1 MVKKGT
7 FMFNQVLNEAINL
20 VNKGETEEGL
30 TLLENI
36 TPTLHDEE
44 KLQLADQY
52 YQWGIIDKA
61 HEIIEEL
68 HFLYP
73 EEIQITLFLAELKID
88 LENEEEAID
97 LLNMI
102 SKDHESYPHALLLL
116 ADLYQMQSLPEVSEQ
131 KLKEAKELL
140 PDEPILDFALGE
152 LYFHQGQYKHAISY
166 YQDLLEE
173 HKLISGVNL
182 HQRLAECL
190 SANGQFEEALDHY
203 KHTVENQEDADTLFG
218 YGFTA
223 YQGGF
228 FKTAIQQFLTLKE
241 ADPHYTSLYLY
252 LAKAYE
258 QEALLEES
266 LETVQEGITV
276 DEYNKDLYLFGGK
289 VAIKVGQIHIAENLL
304 RESLAIDP
312 GHIEAAIT
320 LSHIFLQDERY
331 DDVVDLITEIKKYG
345 EDDPQFEW
353 NLARAYHQKE
363 EYTQALKHYDLA
375 YTFFK
380 DQRDFLHEYGYFLL
394 EEGKRQQA
402 REVFQEILK
411 HDPSNVEIDEI
422 LLQLEDEI

>member
-1 MVKKGT
+1 
-7 FMFNQVLNEAINL
+7 MFNQVLTEAINL
-20 VNKGETEEGL
+20 VNKGETEQGL

-73 EEIQITLFLAELKID
+73 DEIQITLFLAELKID
-88 LENEEEAID
+88 LENEEEAIA

-102 SKDHESYPHALLLL
+102 SKDDESYPHALLLL
-116 ADLYQMQSLPEVSEQ
+116 ADLYQIQGLPEVSEQ
-131 KLKEAKELL
+131 KLKEAKEIL
-140 PDEPILDFALGE
+140 PEEPVLDFALGE
-152 LYFHQGQYKHAISY
+152 LYFHQAQYKHAISY
-166 YQDLLEE
+166 YQELLEE
-173 HKLISGVNL
+173 HNMISGVNL

-190 SANGQFEEALDHY
+190 SANGQFEEALEHY
-203 KHTVENQEDADTLFG
+203 RHTVDAQEDADTLFG

-228 FKTAIQQFLTLKE
+228 YKTAIQQFLSLKE

-258 QEALLEES
+258 HESLLEES
-266 LETVQEGITV
+266 LEAVQEGIKV

-289 VAIKVGQIHIAENLL
+289 IAIKLGQIQIAEDLL

-380 DQRDFLHEYGYFLL
+380 DQRDFLQEYGYFLL
-394 EEGKRQQA
+394 EEGRRKQA
-402 REVFQEILK
+402 KEVFQEILK
-411 HDPSNVEIDEI
+411 QDPSNVEIDEI
-422 LLQLEDEI
+422 LLQLEDEF

>member
-1 MVKKGT
+1 
-7 FMFNQVLNEAINL
+7 MFNQVLTEAINL
-20 VNKGETEEGL
+20 VNKGETEQGL

-73 EEIQITLFLAELKID
+73 DEIQIKLFLAELKID
-88 LENEEEAID
+88 LENEEDAIA

-102 SKDHESYPHALLLL
+102 SKDDESYPHALLLL
-116 ADLYQMQSLPEVSEQ
+116 ADLYQMQGLPEVSEQ
-131 KLKEAKELL
+131 KLKEAKEIL
-140 PDEPILDFALGE
+140 PEEPVLDFALGE
-152 LYFHQGQYKHAISY
+152 LYFHQAQYKQAISY
-166 YQDLLEE
+166 YQELLEE
-173 HKLISGVNL
+173 HNMISGVNL

-190 SANGQFEEALDHY
+190 SANGQFEEALEHY
-203 KHTVENQEDADTLFG
+203 RHTVDAQEDADTLFG

-228 FKTAIQQFLTLKE
+228 YKTAIQQFLSLKE

-258 QEALLEES
+258 HESLLEES
-266 LETVQEGITV
+266 LEAVQEGIKV

-289 VAIKVGQIHIAENLL
+289 IAIKLGQIQIAEDLL

-380 DQRDFLHEYGYFLL
+380 DQRDFLQEYGYFLL
-394 EEGKRQQA
+394 EEGRRKQA
-402 REVFQEILK
+402 KEVFQEILK
-411 HDPSNVEIDEI
+411 QDPSNVEIDEI
-422 LLQLEDEI
+422 LLQLEDEF

>member
-1 MVKKGT
+1 
-7 FMFNQVLNEAINL
+7 MFNQVLTEAINL
-20 VNKGETEEGL
+20 VNKGETEQGL

-73 EEIQITLFLAELKID
+73 DEIQITLFLAELKID
-88 LENEEEAID
+88 LENEEDAIA

-102 SKDHESYPHALLLL
+102 SKDDESYPHALLLL
-116 ADLYQMQSLPEVSEQ
+116 ADLYQMQGLPEVSEQ
-131 KLKEAKELL
+131 KLKEAKEIL
-140 PDEPILDFALGE
+140 PEEPVLDFALGE
-152 LYFHQGQYKHAISY
+152 LYFHQAQYKHAISY
-166 YQDLLEE
+166 YQELLEE
-173 HKLISGVNL
+173 HNMISGVNL

-190 SANGQFEEALDHY
+190 SANGQFEEALEHY
-203 KHTVENQEDADTLFG
+203 RHTVDAQEDADTLFG

-228 FKTAIQQFLTLKE
+228 YKTAIQQFLSLKE

-258 QEALLEES
+258 HESLLEES
-266 LETVQEGITV
+266 LEAVQEGLKV

-289 VAIKVGQIHIAENLL
+289 IAIKLGQIQIAEDLL

-380 DQRDFLHEYGYFLL
+380 DQRDFLQEYGYFLL
-394 EEGKRQQA
+394 EEGRRKQA
-402 REVFQEILK
+402 KEVFQEILK
-411 HDPSNVEIDEI
+411 QDPSNVEIDEI
-422 LLQLEDEI
+422 LLQLEDEF

>member
-1 MVKKGT
+1 
-7 FMFNQVLNEAINL
+7 MFNQVLNEAINL

-73 EEIQITLFLAELKID
+73 DEIQITLFLAELKID
-88 LENEEEAID
+88 LENEEEAIE
-97 LLNMI
+97 LLNMV
-102 SKDHESYPHALLLL
+102 SKEHESYPNALLLL
-116 ADLYQMQSLPEVSEQ
+116 ADLYQMQGLPEVSEQ
-131 KLKEAKELL
+131 KLKEAKEIL
-140 PDEPILDFALGE
+140 PQEPVLDFALGE
-152 LYFHQGQYKHAISY
+152 LYFHQGQYNHAISY
-166 YQDLLEE
+166 YQGLLEE
-173 HKLISGVNL
+173 HDLISGVNL

-203 KHTVENQEDADTLFG
+203 KQTIESQEDADTLFG

-223 YQGGF
+223 YQGGYY
-228 FKTAIQQFLTLKE
+228 KTAIQQFLTLKE
-241 ADPHYTSLYLY
+241 ADPYYTSLYLY

-258 QEALLEES
+258 QEGLLEES
-266 LETVQEGITV
+266 LETVQEGIKV

-289 VAIKVGQIHIAENLL
+289 IAIKVGQIPTAENLL

-320 LSHIFLQDERY
+320 LSHVFLQDERY
-331 DDVVDLITEIKKYG
+331 DDVVDLITEIKRYG

-394 EEGKRQQA
+394 EEGRRQQA
-402 REVFQEILK
+402 KEVFQEILK
-411 HDPSNVEIDEI
+411 QDPSNVEIDEI
-422 LLQLEDEI
+422 LLQLEDEF

>member
-1 MVKKGT
+1 
-7 FMFNQVLNEAINL
+7 MFNQVLNEAINL

-73 EEIQITLFLAELKID
+73 DEIQITLFLAELKID
-88 LENEEEAID
+88 LENEEEAIE
-97 LLNMI
+97 LLNMV
-102 SKDHESYPHALLLL
+102 SKEHESYPHALLLL
-116 ADLYQMQSLPEVSEQ
+116 ADLYQMQGLPEVSEQ
-131 KLKEAKELL
+131 KLKEAKEIL
-140 PDEPILDFALGE
+140 PQEPVLDFALGE
-152 LYFHQGQYKHAISY
+152 LYFHQGQYNHAISY
-166 YQDLLEE
+166 YQGLLEE
-173 HKLISGVNL
+173 HDLISGVNL

-203 KHTVENQEDADTLFG
+203 KLTIESQEDADTLFG

-228 FKTAIQQFLTLKE
+228 YKTAIQQFLTLKE
-241 ADPHYTSLYLY
+241 ADPYYTSLYLY

-258 QEALLEES
+258 QEGLLEES
-266 LETVQEGITV
+266 LETVQEGIKV

-289 VAIKVGQIHIAENLL
+289 IAIKVGEIPTAESLL

-320 LSHIFLQDERY
+320 LSHVFLQDERY
-331 DDVVDLITEIKKYG
+331 DDVVDLITEIKRYG

-394 EEGKRQQA
+394 EEGRRQQA
-402 REVFQEILK
+402 KEVFQEILK
-411 HDPSNVEIDEI
+411 QDPSNVEIDEI
-422 LLQLEDEI
+422 LLQLEDEF

>member
-1 MVKKGT
+1 
-7 FMFNQVLNEAINL
+7 MFNQVLNEAINL

-52 YQWGIIDKA
+52 FQWGIIDKA

-73 EEIQITLFLAELKID
+73 DEIQITLFLAELKID
-88 LENEEEAID
+88 LENEEEAIE
-97 LLNMI
+97 LLNMV
-102 SKDHESYPHALLLL
+102 SKEHESYPHALLLL
-116 ADLYQMQSLPEVSEQ
+116 ADLYQMQGLPEVSEQ
-131 KLKEAKELL
+131 KLKEAKEIL
-140 PDEPILDFALGE
+140 PQEPVFDFALGE
-152 LYFHQGQYKHAISY
+152 LYFHQGQYNHAISY
-166 YQDLLEE
+166 YQGLLEE
-173 HKLISGVNL
+173 HDLISGVNL

-203 KHTVENQEDADTLFG
+203 KQTIESQEDADTLFG

-228 FKTAIQQFLTLKE
+228 YKTAIQQFLTLKE
-241 ADPHYTSLYLY
+241 ADPYYTSFYLY

-258 QEALLEES
+258 QEGLLEES
-266 LETVQEGITV
+266 LETVQEGIKV

-289 VAIKVGQIHIAENLL
+289 IAIKVGQIPTAENLL

-320 LSHIFLQDERY
+320 LSHVFLQDERY
-331 DDVVDLITEIKKYG
+331 DDVVDLITEIKRYG

-375 YTFFK
+375 YTSFK

-394 EEGKRQQA
+394 EEGRRQQA
-402 REVFQEILK
+402 KEVFQEILK
-411 HDPSNVEIDEI
+411 QDPSNVEIDEI
-422 LLQLEDEI
+422 LLQLEDEF

>member
-1 MVKKGT
+1 
-7 FMFNQVLNEAINL
+7 MFNQVLNEAINL

-30 TLLENI
+30 SLLENI

-52 YQWGIIDKA
+52 YQWGIVDKA
-61 HEIIEEL
+61 HEMIEEL

-73 EEIQITLFLAELKID
+73 DEVQITLFLAELKID
-88 LENEEEAID
+88 LENEEEAIE
-97 LLNMI
+97 LLNRI

-116 ADLYQMQSLPEVSEQ
+116 ADLYQMQGLPEVSEQ
-131 KLKEAKELL
+131 KLKEAKEIL
-140 PDEPILDFALGE
+140 PQEPVLDFALGE
-152 LYFHQGQYKHAISY
+152 LYFHQGQYKHAIPY
-166 YQDLLEE
+166 YQELLEE
-173 HKLISGVNL
+173 HNIISGVHL

-190 SANGQFEEALDHY
+190 SAIGQFEEALDHY
-203 KHTVENQEDADTLFG
+203 KKTVEDQEDADTLFG

-228 FKTAIQQFLTLKE
+228 YKTAIQQLLALKE
-241 ADPHYTSLYLY
+241 ADPHYSSLYLY

-258 QEALLEES
+258 HEGLLEES
-266 LETVQEGITV
+266 LYVVQEGIKV

-289 VAIKVGQIHIAENLL
+289 VAIKVGQIQTAESLL

-331 DDVVDLITEIKKYG
+331 DDVIDLITEIRKFD

-363 EYTQALKHYDLA
+363 EYTQALKHYEVA

-380 DQRDFLHEYGYFLL
+380 DQRDFLQEYGYFLL
-394 EEGKRQQA
+394 EEGRREQA
-402 REVFQEILK
+402 KVIFQEILK
-411 HDPSNVEIDEI
+411 QDPSNVEIGEI
-422 LLQLEDEI
+422 LLQLEDEF

>member
-1 MVKKGT
+1 
-7 FMFNQVLNEAINL
+7 MFNQVLNEAINL

-73 EEIQITLFLAELKID
+73 DEIQITLFLAELKID
-88 LENEEEAID
+88 LENEEEAIE
-97 LLNMI
+97 LLNMV
-102 SKDHESYPHALLLL
+102 SKEHESYPHALLLL
-116 ADLYQMQSLPEVSEQ
+116 ADLYQMQGLPEVSEQ
-131 KLKEAKELL
+131 KLKEAKEIL
-140 PDEPILDFALGE
+140 PQEPVLDFALGE
-152 LYFHQGQYKHAISY
+152 LYFHQGQYNHAISY
-166 YQDLLEE
+166 YQGLLEE
-173 HKLISGVNL
+173 HDLISGVNL

-203 KHTVENQEDADTLFG
+203 KQTIESQEDADTLFG

-228 FKTAIQQFLTLKE
+228 YKTAIQQFLTLKE
-241 ADPHYTSLYLY
+241 ADPYYTSFYLY

-258 QEALLEES
+258 QEGLLEES
-266 LETVQEGITV
+266 LETVQEGIKV

-289 VAIKVGQIHIAENLL
+289 IAIKVGQIPTAENLL

-320 LSHIFLQDERY
+320 LSHVFLQDERY
-331 DDVVDLITEIKKYG
+331 DDVVDLITEIKRYG

-375 YTFFK
+375 YTSFK

-394 EEGKRQQA
+394 EEGRRQQA
-402 REVFQEILK
+402 KEVFQEILK
-411 HDPSNVEIDEI
+411 QDPSNVEIDEI
-422 LLQLEDEI
+422 LLQLEDEF

>member
-1 MVKKGT
+1 
-7 FMFNQVLNEAINL
+7 MFNQVLNEAINL

-73 EEIQITLFLAELKID
+73 DEIQITLFLAELKID
-88 LENEEEAID
+88 LENEEEAIE
-97 LLNMI
+97 LLNMV
-102 SKDHESYPHALLLL
+102 SKEHESYPHALLLL
-116 ADLYQMQSLPEVSEQ
+116 ADLYQMQGLPEVSEQ
-131 KLKEAKELL
+131 KLKEAKEIL
-140 PDEPILDFALGE
+140 PQEPVLDFALGE

-166 YQDLLEE
+166 YQGLLEE
-173 HKLISGVNL
+173 HDLISGVNL
-182 HQRLAECL
+182 HQRMAECL

-203 KHTVENQEDADTLFG
+203 KQTIESQEDADTLFG

-228 FKTAIQQFLTLKE
+228 YKTAIQQFLTLKE
-241 ADPHYTSLYLY
+241 ADPYYTSFYLY

-258 QEALLEES
+258 QEGLLEES
-266 LETVQEGITV
+266 LETVQEGIKV

-289 VAIKVGQIHIAENLL
+289 IAIKVGQIPTAENLL

-320 LSHIFLQDERY
+320 LSHVFLQDERY
-331 DDVVDLITEIKKYG
+331 DDVVDLITEIKRYG

-375 YTFFK
+375 YTSFK

-394 EEGKRQQA
+394 EEGRRQQA
-402 REVFQEILK
+402 KEVFQEILK
-411 HDPSNVEIDEI
+411 QDPSNVEIDEI
-422 LLQLEDEI
+422 LLQLEDEF

>member
-1 MVKKGT
+1 
-7 FMFNQVLNEAINL
+7 MFNQVLNEAINL

-36 TPTLHDEE
+36 IPTLHDEE

-73 EEIQITLFLAELKID
+73 DEIQITLFLAELKID
-88 LENEEEAID
+88 LENEEEAIE
-97 LLNMI
+97 LLNMV
-102 SKDHESYPHALLLL
+102 SKEHESYPHALLLL
-116 ADLYQMQSLPEVSEQ
+116 ADLYQMQGLPEVSEQ
-131 KLKEAKELL
+131 KLKEAKEIL
-140 PDEPILDFALGE
+140 PQEPVLDFALGE
-152 LYFHQGQYKHAISY
+152 LYFHQGKYKHAIPY
-166 YQDLLEE
+166 YQGLLEE
-173 HKLISGVNL
+173 HDLISGVNL

-203 KHTVENQEDADTLFG
+203 KQTIESQEDADTLFG

-228 FKTAIQQFLTLKE
+228 YKTAIQQFLTLKE
-241 ADPHYTSLYLY
+241 ADPYYTSLYLY
-252 LAKAYE
+252 LAKSYE
-258 QEALLEES
+258 QEGLLEES
-266 LETVQEGITV
+266 LESVQEGIKV

-289 VAIKVGQIHIAENLL
+289 IAIKVGQIPTAENLL

-320 LSHIFLQDERY
+320 LSHVFLQDERY
-331 DDVVDLITEIKKYG
+331 DDVVDLITEIKRYG

-394 EEGKRQQA
+394 EEGRIQQA
-402 REVFQEILK
+402 KAVFQEILK
-411 HDPSNVEIDEI
+411 QDPSNVEIDEI
-422 LLQLEDEI
+422 LLQLEDEF

>member
-1 MVKKGT
+1 
-7 FMFNQVLNEAINL
+7 MFNQVLNEAINL

-73 EEIQITLFLAELKID
+73 DEIQITLFLAELKID
-88 LENEEEAID
+88 LENEEEAIE
-97 LLNMI
+97 LLNMV
-102 SKDHESYPHALLLL
+102 SKEHESYPHALLLL
-116 ADLYQMQSLPEVSEQ
+116 ADLYQMQGLPEVSEQ
-131 KLKEAKELL
+131 KLKEAKEIL
-140 PDEPILDFALGE
+140 PQEPVLDFALGE
-152 LYFHQGQYKHAISY
+152 LYFHQGQYNHAISY
-166 YQDLLEE
+166 YRALLEE
-173 HKLISGVNL
+173 HDLISGVNL

-203 KHTVENQEDADTLFG
+203 KQTIESQEDADTLFG

-241 ADPHYTSLYLY
+241 ADPYYTSLYLY
-252 LAKAYE
+252 LAKAFE
-258 QEALLEES
+258 QEGLLEES
-266 LETVQEGITV
+266 LETVQEGIKV

-289 VAIKVGQIHIAENLL
+289 IAIKVGQIPTAENLL

-320 LSHIFLQDERY
+320 LSHVFLQDERY
-331 DDVVDLITEIKKYG
+331 DDVVDLITEIKRYG

-394 EEGKRQQA
+394 EEGRSQQA
-402 REVFQEILK
+402 KEVFQEILK
-411 HDPSNVEIDEI
+411 QDPSNVEIDEI
-422 LLQLEDEI
+422 LLQLEDEF

>member
-1 MVKKGT
+1 
-7 FMFNQVLNEAINL
+7 MFNQVLTEAINL
-20 VNKGETEEGL
+20 VNKGETEQGL

-61 HEIIEEL
+61 HEIMEEL

-73 EEIQITLFLAELKID
+73 DEIQITLFLAELKID
-88 LENEEEAID
+88 LENEEDAIA

-102 SKDHESYPHALLLL
+102 SKEDESYPHALLLL
-116 ADLYQMQSLPEVSEQ
+116 ADLYQMQGLPEVSEQ
-131 KLKEAKELL
+131 KLKEAKDIL
-140 PDEPILDFALGE
+140 PQEPVLDFALGE
-152 LYFHQGQYKHAISY
+152 LYFHQGQYKHALIY
-166 YQDLLEE
+166 YQELLEE
-173 HKLISGVNL
+173 HNIISGVNI

-203 KHTVENQEDADTLFG
+203 RQTVETHEDANTLFG

-228 FKTAIQQFLTLKE
+228 YKTAIQQFLTLKE

-252 LAKAYE
+252 LAKSYE
-258 QEALLEES
+258 HEGLLEES
-266 LETVQEGITV
+266 LDTVQEGIKV

-289 VAIKVGQIHIAENLL
+289 IAIKLGQNQTAEDLL

-331 DDVVDLITEIKKYG
+331 EDVIELITEVRKYG

-353 NLARAYHQKE
+353 NLARAHHQKE
-363 EYTQALKHYDLA
+363 EYSQALKHYDLA

-402 REVFQEILK
+402 KEVFQEILK
-411 HDPSNVEIDEI
+411 QDPSNVEIAEI
-422 LLQLEDEI
+422 LLQLEDDF

>member
-1 MVKKGT
+1 
-7 FMFNQVLNEAINL
+7 MFNQVLNEAINL

-73 EEIQITLFLAELKID
+73 DEIQITLFLAELKID
-88 LENEEEAID
+88 LENEEEAIE
-97 LLNMI
+97 LLNMV
-102 SKDHESYPHALLLL
+102 SKEHESYPNALLLL
-116 ADLYQMQSLPEVSEQ
+116 ADLYQMQGLPEVSEQ
-131 KLKEAKELL
+131 KLKEAKEIL
-140 PDEPILDFALGE
+140 PQEPVLDFALGE
-152 LYFHQGQYKHAISY
+152 LYFHQGQYIHAISY
-166 YQDLLEE
+166 YQGLLEE
-173 HKLISGVNL
+173 HDLISGVNL

-203 KHTVENQEDADTLFG
+203 KQTIESQEDADTLFG

-223 YQGGF
+223 YQGGYY
-228 FKTAIQQFLTLKE
+228 KTAIQQFLTLKE
-241 ADPHYTSLYLY
+241 ADPYYTSLYLY

-258 QEALLEES
+258 QEGLLEES
-266 LETVQEGITV
+266 LETVQEGIKV

-289 VAIKVGQIHIAENLL
+289 IAIKVGQIPTAENLL

-320 LSHIFLQDERY
+320 LSHVFLQDERY
-331 DDVVDLITEIKKYG
+331 DDVVDLITEIKRYG

-394 EEGKRQQA
+394 EEGRRQQA
-402 REVFQEILK
+402 KEVFQEILK
-411 HDPSNVEIDEI
+411 QDPSNVEIDEI
-422 LLQLEDEI
+422 LLQLEDEF